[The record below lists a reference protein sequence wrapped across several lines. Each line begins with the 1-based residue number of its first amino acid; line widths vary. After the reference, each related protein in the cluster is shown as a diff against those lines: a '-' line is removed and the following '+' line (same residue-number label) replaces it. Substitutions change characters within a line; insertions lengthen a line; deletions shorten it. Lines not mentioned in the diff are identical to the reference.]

1 MIPTQTFERLVSRL
15 FRYTRS
21 DHSLGVV
28 AAGVIPADIVWA
40 MGDHTAEVVALIS
53 AKREFS
59 AYGPSHWAVLAVF
72 AIGSAALIWIGHRQ
86 SESQA
91 RLLGRVLGAVT
102 AVVYGAGLIHS
113 LLPPTIAHS
122 VPLRLTDLATVTV
135 AYAFWS
141 QRHWAFALTYYWGL
155 VLSTQALISPVL
167 YAPDFPSYQFL
178 GFFAIHLLVVWAAI
192 YLTFGRGMRPRW
204 RSYRIAVIT
213 TLIWAAV
220 TFTFNTCAGTNYGF
234 LNRKPATPTL
244 LDVLGRWPVYLLTG
258 GILILIVWALMTW
271 PWERKRRHK
280 GKQLH

>member
-28 AAGVIPADIVWA
+28 AAGVIPADIVGA

-122 VPLRLTDLATVTV
+122 VPMRLTDLATVTA

-141 QRHWAFALTYYWGL
+141 QRIGPTHSA
-155 VLSTQALISPVL
+155 
-167 YAPDFPSYQFL
+167 
-178 GFFAIHLLVVWAAI
+178 
-192 YLTFGRGMRPRW
+192 
-204 RSYRIAVIT
+204 T
-213 TLIWAAV
+213 TGAWS
-220 TFTFNTCAGTNYGF
+220 
-234 LNRKPATPTL
+234 
-244 LDVLGRWPVYLLTG
+244 
-258 GILILIVWALMTW
+258 
-271 PWERKRRHK
+271 
-280 GKQLH
+280 

>member
-1 MIPTQTFERLVSRL
+1 VIPTQTFERLVSRL

-28 AAGVIPADIVWA
+28 AAGVIPADIVGA

-72 AIGSAALIWIGHRQ
+72 AIGSAALVWIGRRQ

-102 AVVYGAGLIHS
+102 AVVYGAGLVHS
-113 LLPPTIAHS
+113 LLGPTVAGW
-122 VPLRLTDLATVTV
+122 VPLRLTDLATVTA
-135 AYAFWS
+135 AYALWS

-167 YAPDFPSYQFL
+167 YTPDFPSYFDL
-178 GFFAIHLLVVWAAI
+178 KN
-192 YLTFGRGMRPRW
+192 PR
-204 RSYRIAVIT
+204 R
-213 TLIWAAV
+213 
-220 TFTFNTCAGTNYGF
+220 C
-234 LNRKPATPTL
+234 
-244 LDVLGRWPVYLLTG
+244 
-258 GILILIVWALMTW
+258 
-271 PWERKRRHK
+271 
-280 GKQLH
+280 